1 MATTSFIGVSIGG
14 SAREYDAPTGN
25 PATCLESEASMDRPI
40 DLLAKSADALAASD
54 DLDVTVARL
63 LDLATGELGATF
75 GAVTLQDSDRVQLQ
89 VAVTLG
95 ADEAGRAAFEA
106 DVSTTG
112 SDVAST
118 AADRMPR
125 MAKGLAHLPLVVV
138 RGGIEQVVGVL
149 SLSWPDETAPTDEQ
163 RAILGAFAGL
173 IAVAIDRARLS
184 SLVAERAEWFERVAH
199 TDPLTGLANE
209 RTFGRVLEL
218 ELTRAGRQGGEVSLA
233 IFDVDDFAATNAD
246 AGHAAGNQILR
257 SVAAVLAESVRLVDT
272 VARIG
277 GDEFVLVAPG
287 SAGATVARRV
297 LDGIAALPET
307 AGRRISVSVGVAC
320 FPTDGTT
327 AEDLRAAA
335 LSALAAA
342 RVEGRGGLASAGR
355 DQSAGKT

>member
-1 MATTSFIGVSIGG
+1 MSIGG
-14 SAREYDAPTGN
+14 RAREYDAPTGN
-25 PATCLESEASMDRPI
+25 PATCLESETSMDRPI

-54 DLDVTVARL
+54 DLDATVACL
-63 LDLATGELGATF
+63 LGLAAGELGATF

-209 RTFGRVLEL
+209 RTFRRVLEL
-218 ELTRAGRQGGEVSLA
+218 EVARAGRQGGEVSVAL
-233 IFDVDDFAATNAD
+233 FDVDGFAATNAD
-246 AGHAAGNQILR
+246 AGHAAGDDVLR
-257 SVAAVLAESVRLVDT
+257 SVAAALAESVRLVDT
-272 VARIG
+272 VARLG
-277 GDEFVLVAPG
+277 GDEFILVAPG
-287 SAGATVARRV
+287 SAGVMVAERVLAAIALLPGAGGRPISISTGVARFP
-297 LDGIAALPET
+297 LDA
-307 AGRRISVSVGVAC
+307 
-320 FPTDGTT
+320 TT
-327 AEDLRAAA
+327 ADEL
-335 LSALAAA
+335 LAAA
-342 RVEGRGGLASAGR
+342 QAAVQTARTEGRGRMASAPLLPTA
-355 DQSAGKT
+355 Q